1 MPLFSNHLFKSTL
14 NRFHA
19 LLGFLVVVA

>member
-1 MPLFSNHLFKSTL
+1 MPLFSNHLFKSTS